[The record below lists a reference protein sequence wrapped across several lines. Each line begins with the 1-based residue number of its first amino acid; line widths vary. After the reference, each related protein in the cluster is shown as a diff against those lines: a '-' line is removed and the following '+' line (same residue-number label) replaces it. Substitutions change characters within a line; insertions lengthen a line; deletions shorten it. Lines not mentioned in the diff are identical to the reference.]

1 MAGDF
6 KSYRDHSR
14 TNWGLD
20 GGAIPT
26 NEQLNTG
33 ALLRIADATELM
45 AKRHQELINQRD
57 QFERSTN
64 YWRDRAGS
72 LEKSNRSLRG
82 QITKLRN
89 RIQRLDGIQAVEKAK
104 EFS

>member
-14 TNWGLD
+14 TNWGLND
-20 GGAIPT
+20 GFPT
-26 NEQLNTG
+26 DEQIRTG

-64 YWRDRAGS
+64 YWRDRADGM
-72 LEKSNRSLRG
+72 EKSNRSLRG

-104 EFS
+104 EGS